1 MLDWKKHISYPS
13 RMFLGSLKIPH
24 EHTVQG
30 YRPCSL
36 LSILLVPSFQFLSSL
51 LLEGFWY
58 SHNPYS
64 SSPIYSSLDGWF
76 LWHQLSTKWRP
87 VSFLPVFLPLN
98 SFLLRLGRVFLPVQ
112 YFGKQNAA
120 SNSFEINTMHS
131 STWMTSICTNKEMHT
146 WFLLRVLSWF
156 IRLYLPLPQENYDI
170 HNCWKRFHVTDW
182 NSENL
187 IYPGWHFLN
196 SKMKKINVITHRSLG
211 LSLS

>member
-1 MLDWKKHISYPS
+1 MLLDWKKHISYLS
-13 RMFLGSLKIPH
+13 RMFLGSLKIPE

-30 YRPCSL
+30 YRPCFPLKHAHGSL
-36 LSILLVPSFQFLSSL
+36 FPISSQS

-64 SSPIYSSLDGWF
+64 NSPRYYSLDSRY

-87 VSFLPVFLPLN
+87 ISFMPILLPLN
-98 SFLLRLGRVFLPVQ
+98 SFLLWLGRVFLPVQ
-112 YFGKQNAA
+112 HFRKQNAA
-120 SNSFEINTMHS
+120 SDSFEVNTMHS
-131 STWMTSICTNKEMHT
+131 SGIFRSTTWMTSICTNREMHT

-156 IRLYLPLPQENYDI
+156 IHLYLTLSQENYDI

-182 NSENL
+182 TSENF

-196 SKMKKINVITHRSLG
+196 SKIKKKCHHS
-211 LSLS
+211 